1 MNYLLFA
8 VQFAAGVAVFLF
20 ICGGVDGGS
29 TTAVRIGAIVDV
41 GSRAGREEKTAI
53 EIAIKNFNG
62 SSAAGRRSFS
72 VYYANY
78 THGDPLGAAYAAEEI
93 IKTHKVEAIIGL
105 RSWDE
110 SALVG
115 EIGTRFGVPVL
126 SLAPSTISTP
136 LKQLRWPYLIN
147 LAGNNG
153 SAEEIRSIG
162 ALVGLYG
169 WRKVIV
175 IYEDDA
181 YGGNSGKLDLLSESL
196 TKVGSE
202 IEHRLI
208 LPPYSSLLS
217 PGSKNLVRDELVGLF
232 RQQSRVFIVLQ
243 SSLPMAIEIF
253 KEAKS
258 VGLAG
263 RDSAWIVADDV
274 ASLLDS
280 VDESVI
286 SSMEGALGVKRYFS
300 DQGSSYR
307 SFRSEF
313 RNRFRSDFPEDD
325 VFLPGIHALRAYDGI
340 RAIATA
346 IADEGRGGNR
356 SLTEK
361 LLSTNFT
368 GLSGEIC
375 FSSSSDCRRPT
386 LRIVNVVGKKYRELD
401 FWRPELGI
409 FSKKAEEDDGDRV
422 TGKLSGTVIWP
433 GDSDRIPAGWAMPTD
448 AKPLKIV
455 IPKRTS
461 FEKFV
466 SWPDGK
472 KSPEG
477 FCIDLFDEVLKVI
490 GYLPHE
496 FTCYEESYDDL
507 IQLVYNKTYDAAV
520 GDITILAERHKY
532 VDFTQP
538 FTESGLSTVVRSSPD
553 DSPWMF
559 TEPFDFAMWTTCL
572 ALLVY
577 TVVVVWF
584 MEHNSNP
591 EFQGPWNAQLG
602 TALWFIFCSLFFVQK
617 EKINNNITRV
627 VVVVWFSVVFILT
640 QSYTA
645 SLTSMLTVKR
655 MGPDFETLKQKNV
668 GCDNDSFVKDYLENV
683 LKFQKDRIMIFD
695 NESEYT
701 TAFESNRIAAAF
713 LEIPYE
719 KIFVNKHC
727 GDYTTTRASSRFGGF
742 GFAILKLSE
751 DGALR
756 RMEENWLGSTP
767 ECPKNDRLTLRSFIG
782 LFIISSGT
790 STLCLIVF
798 LARRRFHRKSVRAAS
813 TSHEEEQAGETGID
827 FDRLGKTKGT
837 IRAVTL
843 PTVHSLQPLRR
854 RFWSS
859 KWQSVRSSEPVEDD
873 DDGST
878 ARIEITEFENV
889 SRV

>member
-1 MNYLLFA
+1 M
-8 VQFAAGVAVFLF
+8 
-20 ICGGVDGGS
+20 
-29 TTAVRIGAIVDV
+29 
-41 GSRAGREEKTAI
+41 
-53 EIAIKNFNG
+53 
-62 SSAAGRRSFS
+62 
-72 VYYANY
+72 
-78 THGDPLGAAYAAEEI
+78 
-93 IKTHKVEAIIGL
+93 
-105 RSWDE
+105 
-110 SALVG
+110 AL
-115 EIGTRFGVPVL
+115 
-126 SLAPSTISTP
+126 
-136 LKQLRWPYLIN
+136 Q
-147 LAGNNG
+147 
-153 SAEEIRSIG
+153 
-162 ALVGLYG
+162 
-169 WRKVIV
+169 
-175 IYEDDA
+175 
-181 YGGNSGKLDLLSESL
+181 
-196 TKVGSE
+196 
-202 IEHRLI
+202 
-208 LPPYSSLLS
+208 
-217 PGSKNLVRDELVGLF
+217 
-232 RQQSRVFIVLQ
+232 
-243 SSLPMAIEIF
+243 
-253 KEAKS
+253 
-258 VGLAG
+258 
-263 RDSAWIVADDV
+263 
-274 ASLLDS
+274 
-280 VDESVI
+280 
-286 SSMEGALGVKRYFS
+286 
-300 DQGSSYR
+300 
-307 SFRSEF
+307 
-313 RNRFRSDFPEDD
+313 
-325 VFLPGIHALRAYDGI
+325 
-340 RAIATA
+340 
-346 IADEGRGGNR
+346 
-356 SLTEK
+356 
-361 LLSTNFT
+361 
-368 GLSGEIC
+368 
-375 FSSSSDCRRPT
+375 
-386 LRIVNVVGKKYRELD
+386 
-401 FWRPELGI
+401 
-409 FSKKAEEDDGDRV
+409 
-422 TGKLSGTVIWP
+422 
-433 GDSDRIPAGWAMPTD
+433 
-448 AKPLKIV
+448 
-455 IPKRTS
+455 
-461 FEKFV
+461 
-466 SWPDGK
+466 
-472 KSPEG
+472 
-477 FCIDLFDEVLKVI
+477 
-490 GYLPHE
+490 
-496 FTCYEESYDDL
+496 
-507 IQLVYNKTYDAAV
+507 TYDAAV

-742 GFAILKLSE
+742 GFAFQKGSPLTRDFSEAILKLSE